1 MSTMKD
7 VAEKAGVSI
16 ATVSNSLSGAK
27 YVSPLVK
34 EKIQQAITDL
44 NYTPNRIS
52 KGDNVLF
59 QNYRIYCHTIGLYFF
74 PNGNFRHTES
84 CQ

>member
-44 NYTPNRIS
+44 NYTPNVYQKR
-52 KGDNVLF
+52 DNVPF
-59 QNYRIYCHTIGLYFF
+59 QKLSHLLSHNWIVFF
-74 PNGNFRHTES
+74 F
-84 CQ
+84 QW

>member
-52 KGDNVLF
+52 K
-59 QNYRIYCHTIGLYFF
+59 R
-74 PNGNFRHTES
+74 
-84 CQ
+84 

>member
-52 KGDNVLF
+52 KRGQRPISKLSHLLSHNWIV
-59 QNYRIYCHTIGLYFF
+59 FF
-74 PNGNFRHTES
+74 S
-84 CQ
+84 QW

>member
-52 KGDNVLF
+52 KKG
-59 QNYRIYCHTIGLYFF
+59 QRPISKTIAFIVTQLDCIFF
-74 PNGNFRHTES
+74 PMVI
-84 CQ
+84 